1 MNEQLAVFGLEGKVA
16 VVTGAGAGIGE
27 ACARMFAQAGA
38 AVVLSD
44 INVEACERIADELNA
59 QGLEAKA
66 IRLDVTKEEDWAD
79 LKCVLQ
85 GWKNR
90 WDVLLNNAG
99 IYIGGML
106 ENNTSAQVGK
116 INQINIESVF
126 LGTRTAVE
134 SMKLGSIFGNGGSI
148 INLSS
153 IAGLVGVP
161 GHSIYG
167 ATKGAVRALTKHSA
181 VEFAKFGYGVRVNSL
196 HPGLIETAMGDQA
209 LQDFVDIGV
218 VANVDEAAAL
228 LKSAMI
234 PMGRLGNVKDIANA
248 ALFLAS
254 DASSYVTG
262 IELTVDGGFC
272 AA

>member
-1 MNEQLAVFGLEGKVA
+1 MSNKLGVFGLEGKVA

-38 AVVLSD
+38 AVMLSD
-44 INVEACERIADELNA
+44 INVEACERIAADLNA
-59 QGLEAKA
+59 QGLQAKA
-66 IRLDVTKEEDWAD
+66 IRLDVTNEDDWAA
-79 LKCVLQ
+79 LKLALQ
-85 GWKNR
+85 AWQNR

-106 ENNTSAQVGK
+106 EDNTGAQVSK
-116 INQINIESVF
+116 INQINIDSVF
-126 LGTRTAVE
+126 LGTRAAVE
-134 SMKLGSIFGNGGSI
+134 CMKPGAMFGSGGSI

-167 ATKGAVRALTKHSA
+167 ATKGAVRSLSKHSA

-218 VANVDEAAAL
+218 VANVEEAAAL

-234 PMGRLGNVKDIANA
+234 PMGRLGNVQDIANA

-254 DASSYVTG
+254 DASAYVTG
-262 IELTVDGGFC
+262 IEITVDGGFC

>member
-1 MNEQLAVFGLEGKVA
+1 MKDELSVFGLEGKVA

-27 ACARMFAQAGA
+27 ACARIFAQAGA
-38 AVVLSD
+38 AVIVSD
-44 INVEACERIADELNA
+44 INLEACERIAADLNE
-59 QGLEAKA
+59 QGFQARA
-66 IRLDVTKEEDWAD
+66 MRLDVTSEADWAE
-79 LKCVLQ
+79 LKTVLQ
-85 GWKNR
+85 AWKNR

-106 ENNTSAQVGK
+106 ENNTSAQVSK

-126 LGTRTAVE
+126 LGTRAAAE
-134 SMKLGSIFGNGGSI
+134 SMKLGSTFGHGGSI

-153 IAGLVGVP
+153 IAGLIGVP

-167 ATKGAVRALTKHSA
+167 ATKGAVRSLTKHSA

-248 ALFLAS
+248 ALYLAS

>member
-1 MNEQLAVFGLEGKVA
+1 MSNKLGVFGLEGKVA

-38 AVVLSD
+38 AVMLSD
-44 INVEACERIADELNA
+44 INVEACERIAAELNA
-59 QGLEAKA
+59 EGLQAKA
-66 IRLDVTKEEDWAD
+66 IRLDVTSEADWEA
-79 LKCVLQ
+79 LKIALE

-90 WDVLLNNAG
+90 WDILLNNAG

-106 ENNTSAQVGK
+106 ENNTVAQVSK

-126 LGTRTAVE
+126 IGTRTAAE
-134 SMKLGSIFGNGGSI
+134 SMKPGGCFGSGGSI

-167 ATKGAVRALTKHSA
+167 ATKGAVRSLSKHSA

-234 PMGRLGNVKDIANA
+234 PMGRLGNVQDIANA